1 MHLSLLHKPIN
12 ILLSFMRRREKLH
25 RQTHNVIKLSI
36 RRGFT
41 SNVQCDPII
50 LHQVI
55 RAGLLETW
63 AVPLYTPPP
72 PRPIILPEAGRIC
85 QFAQMPQLSSDFWT
99 MPNRPHISYSN
110 IIKKIN
116 VYSLPRCAF
125 IISHNMMLN
134 LCVHCLRG
142 RLCCGSFE
150 GVVGCYQQD
159 HSMDGCPN
167 WE

>member
-1 MHLSLLHKPIN
+1 MFNVTPLFCIKSSVQVSWRPELCPCTPPHPPAPSSFQKLAESVSLPKCPNSPQTFGQCQIDHIFHTL
-12 ILLSFMRRREKLH
+12 ILL
-25 RQTHNVIKLSI
+25 
-36 RRGFT
+36 
-41 SNVQCDPII
+41 
-50 LHQVI
+50 
-55 RAGLLETW
+55 
-63 AVPLYTPPP
+63 
-72 PRPIILPEAGRIC
+72 
-85 QFAQMPQLSSDFWT
+85 
-99 MPNRPHISYSN
+99 
-110 IIKKIN
+110 KKIN

-167 WE
+167 

>member
-1 MHLSLLHKPIN
+1 M
-12 ILLSFMRRREKLH
+12 F
-25 RQTHNVIKLSI
+25 NVTPLFCIKS
-36 RRGFT
+36 
-41 SNVQCDPII
+41 SVQVSWRPELCPC
-50 LHQVI
+50 
-55 RAGLLETW
+55 TP
-63 AVPLYTPPP
+63 PLPP

-167 WE
+167 